1 MQPLIQSILSQ
12 IIDFCFYFPERLSD
26 FSNWNFLQELQ
37 LLHLKTKQKVFS
49 HYGQQFTR
57 NAKNGFDCWKLIWS
71 GTFAIF
77 NLCGFDP
84 GLEAGSR

>member
-12 IIDFCFYFPERLSD
+12 IIDFCFYLSERLSD
-26 FSNWNFLQELQ
+26 SLTKIFPQELQ

-57 NAKNGFDCWKLIWS
+57 NAKNGFDCLKLIWS

-77 NLCGFDP
+77 NTEPLRF
-84 GLEAGSR
+84 

>member
-12 IIDFCFYFPERLSD
+12 IIDFCFYLPERLSD
-26 FSNWNFLQELQ
+26 SLTKIFPQELQ

-57 NAKNGFDCWKLIWS
+57 NAKNGFDCLKLIWS

-77 NLCGFDP
+77 NTKPLRF
-84 GLEAGSR
+84 